1 MRLSTSAIAL
11 CVGLLVNH
19 VAAAA
24 ELPQRWVSAGG
35 ALSEWVSALGGES
48 KLVGVDTTS
57 QHPESI
63 KALPSIGYQRQLSA
77 EGVLSLRPQILIGTE
92 EMGPPPVVSQIRTA
106 GVQVELFSAQA
117 DLPTL
122 ENTLKHLGRLLGN
135 EAQATTLFQRYQQQ
149 LEERKAWVSQ
159 AQARQKAPGVL
170 LLLGHAGGKPLIA
183 GKDTAAD
190 WLLQQAGGH
199 NLATHSGYKP
209 FSVESLAGL
218 APDVLVFSDRAL
230 TGDAA
235 RAALFKQNPILASTP
250 AAKAGRVLEL
260 DPTLL
265 VGGLGP
271 RLPQSLVKLSAGFYP
286 AEPVKAAVTQ

>member
-11 CVGLLVNH
+11 VASLLVNTGAH
-19 VAAAA
+19 AS

-35 ALSEWVSALGGES
+35 ALSEWVVAMGGEA
-48 KLVGVDTTS
+48 KLVGVDTTT
-57 QHPESI
+57 QHPASL

-77 EGVLSLRPQILIGTE
+77 EGILSLRPQILVGTE
-92 EMGPPPVVSQIRTA
+92 EMGPPPVLAQIRSA
-106 GVQVELFSAQA
+106 GVQVEMFSAQP

-122 ENTLKHLGRLLGN
+122 KGNLAHLGKLLGSEDQAN
-135 EAQATTLFQRYQQQ
+135 ALFAVYEQALAQQKNWVAKAQAT
-149 LEERKAWVSQ
+149 
-159 AQARQKAPGVL
+159 QKAPGVL

-190 WLLQQAGGH
+190 WMLQQAGGR
-199 NLATHSGYKP
+199 NLATHVGYKP

-218 APDVLVFSDRAL
+218 SPEVLVFADRAL

-235 RAALFKQNPILASTP
+235 RAALFKENPILASTP
-250 AAKAGRVLEL
+250 AAKSGRVFEL

-271 RLPQSLVKLSAGFYP
+271 RLPQSLEKLSAGFYP
-286 AEPVKAAVTQ
+286 SQPKPAP

>member
-1 MRLSTSAIAL
+1 MRLSTRVAVL
-11 CVGLLVNH
+11 CVGLLVSH
-19 VAAAA
+19 QAAAA
-24 ELPQRWVSAGG
+24 DLPQRWVSAGG

-57 QHPESI
+57 QHPESL
-63 KALPSIGYQRQLSA
+63 KSLPSIGYQRSLSA
-77 EGVLSLRPQILIGTE
+77 EGILSLRPDILIGTE
-92 EMGPPPVVSQIRTA
+92 EMGPPPVLSQVKA
-106 GVQVELFSAQA
+106 AKVQVVLFSAQP

-122 ENTLKHLGRLLGN
+122 EKNVTHLGQLLGT
-135 EAQATTLFQRYQQQ
+135 EAQAKQLLQSYQQQ
-149 LEERKAWVSQ
+149 LD
-159 AQARQKAPGVL
+159 AQKVRVADAQSKHKAPGVL

-199 NLATHSGYKP
+199 NLATHTGYKP
-209 FSVESLAGL
+209 FSVESLASL
-218 APDVLVFSDRAL
+218 DPEVLVFADRAL

-235 RAALFKQNPILASTP
+235 KAALFKENPILDSSR

-271 RLPQSLVKLSAGFYP
+271 RLPAALKTLSDGFYP
-286 AEPVKAAVTQ
+286 AKSGQ

>member
-1 MRLSTSAIAL
+1 MRLSTRVAAL
-11 CVGLLVNH
+11 CVGLLVSHH
-19 VAAAA
+19 VAAA

-35 ALSEWVSALGGES
+35 ALSEWISALGGES

-57 QHPESI
+57 QYPESL

-77 EGVLSLRPQILIGTE
+77 EGILSLRPQILVGTE
-92 EMGPPPVVSQIRTA
+92 ETGPPPVLSQVRSA
-106 GVQVELFSAQA
+106 GVQVELFSAQP
-117 DLPTL
+117 DLSTL
-122 ENTLKHLGRLLGN
+122 QGNLQRLGKLLGA
-135 EAQATTLFQRYQQQ
+135 EDQASQVFQTYQQQ
-149 LEERKAWVSQ
+149 LDQQKIRVTQ
-159 AQARQKAPGVL
+159 AQVKEKSPGVL

-209 FSVESLAGL
+209 FSVESLVSL
-218 APDVLVFSDRAL
+218 DPEVLVFADRAL

-235 RAALFKQNPILASTP
+235 RAALFKENPILSSTR
-250 AAKAGRVLEL
+250 AAKDGRVMEL

-271 RLPQSLVKLSAGFYP
+271 RLPDAMKKLSDAFYP
-286 AEPVKAAVTQ
+286 DSAGQ

>member
-1 MRLSTSAIAL
+1 MRLSPRIAAL
-11 CVGLLVNH
+11 CVGWLFSH
-19 VAAAA
+19 HAVAAD
-24 ELPQRWVSAGG
+24 LPQRWVSAGG
-35 ALSEWVSALGGES
+35 ALSEWVSALGGEA

-57 QHPESI
+57 QHPQSL
-63 KALPSIGYQRQLSA
+63 KALPGIGYQRSLSA
-77 EGVLSLRPQILIGTE
+77 EGILSLRPDMLIGTE
-92 EMGPPPVVSQIRTA
+92 EMGPPPVLAQVKAAKVR
-106 GVQVELFSAQA
+106 VELFSAQA

-122 ENTLKHLGRLLGN
+122 AQNVTRLGQLLGA
-135 EAQATTLFQRYQQQ
+135 EAQAKQLLQTYQQQ
-149 LEERKAWVSQ
+149 LDAQQARVAQ
-159 AQARQKAPGVL
+159 AQTAQKAPGVL

-218 APDVLVFSDRAL
+218 DPEVLVFADRAL
-230 TGDAA
+230 SGEAAKTALFKENPILSSSRAA
-235 RAALFKQNPILASTP
+235 RA
-250 AAKAGRVLEL
+250 GRVMEL

-271 RLPQSLVKLSAGFYP
+271 RLPAALKTLTEGFYP
-286 AEPVKAAVTQ
+286 AKGGQ

>member
-1 MRLSTSAIAL
+1 MRLSTRVAAL
-11 CVGLLVNH
+11 CVGLLVSH
-19 VAAAA
+19 QATAA

-57 QHPESI
+57 QHPESL

-77 EGVLSLRPQILIGTE
+77 EGVLSLRPQILVGTE
-92 EMGPPPVVSQIRTA
+92 EMGPPPVLSQIRSA
-106 GVQVELFSAQA
+106 GVQVELFSAQP
-117 DLPTL
+117 DLATL
-122 ENTLKHLGRLLGN
+122 RGNLQHLGKLLGA
-135 EAQATTLFQRYQQQ
+135 EDRASQVFLSYQQQ
-149 LEERKAWVSQ
+149 LDQQQARVSQ
-159 AQARQKAPGVL
+159 AQLKHKAPGVL

-199 NLATHSGYKP
+199 NLATHTGYKP
-209 FSVESLAGL
+209 FSVESLASL
-218 APDVLVFSDRAL
+218 NPEVLVFADRAL

-235 RAALFKQNPILASTP
+235 RAALFKENPILSSTR
-250 AAKAGRVLEL
+250 AAKDGRVMEL

-271 RLPQSLVKLSAGFYP
+271 RLPESLTRLADEFYP
-286 AEPVKAAVTQ
+286 GMTGQ

>member
-1 MRLSTSAIAL
+1 MRLSTRVAAL
-11 CVGLLVNH
+11 CVGLLVSH
-19 VAAAA
+19 QAAAA
-24 ELPQRWVSAGG
+24 DLPQRWVSAGG

-57 QHPESI
+57 QHPESL
-63 KALPSIGYQRQLSA
+63 KSLPSIGYQRSLSA
-77 EGVLSLRPQILIGTE
+77 EGILSLRPDILIGTE
-92 EMGPPPVVSQIRTA
+92 EMGPPPVLSQVKA
-106 GVQVELFSAQA
+106 AKVQVELFSAQP

-122 ENTLKHLGRLLGN
+122 EKNVTHLGQLLGA
-135 EAQATTLFQRYQQQ
+135 EPKAAQLLQTYQQQ
-149 LEERKAWVSQ
+149 LDAQKVRVTD
-159 AQARQKAPGVL
+159 AQAKQKAPGVL

-199 NLATHSGYKP
+199 NLATHTGYKP
-209 FSVESLAGL
+209 FSVESLASL
-218 APDVLVFSDRAL
+218 DPEVLVFADRAL

-235 RAALFKQNPILASTP
+235 KAALFKENPILDSSR

-271 RLPQSLVKLSAGFYP
+271 RLPAALKTLSDGFYP
-286 AEPVKAAVTQ
+286 AKGGQ